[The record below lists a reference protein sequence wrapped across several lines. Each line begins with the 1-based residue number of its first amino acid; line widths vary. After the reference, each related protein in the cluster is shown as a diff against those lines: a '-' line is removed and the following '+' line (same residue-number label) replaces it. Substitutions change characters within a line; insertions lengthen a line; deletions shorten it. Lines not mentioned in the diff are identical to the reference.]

1 MDENIEL
8 LEYIYKNSEMCTYTL
23 KKLLNDLG
31 NRENKIKKLID
42 DEIKEYEKYLKEFKK
57 IIKKNNYELKENS
70 LMAKMGSSM
79 GIKKEV
85 RKDKSDAAI
94 AHMITEGITMGIVD
108 IESKIKNYKD
118 SVDKKIYKLAKDYLD
133 YHQKEI
139 EKLKEYM

>member
-42 DEIKEYEKYLKEFKK
+42 DEIKEYEKYLKECKK

-85 RKDKSDAAI
+85 RKDNSDAAI

>member
-23 KKLLNDLG
+23 KKLLSDLG

-42 DEIKEYEKYLKEFKK
+42 DEIKEYEKYLKECKK

-85 RKDKSDAAI
+85 RKDNSDAAI

>member
-23 KKLLNDLG
+23 KKLLSDLG

-42 DEIKEYEKYLKEFKK
+42 DEIKEYEKYLKECKK
-57 IIKKNNYELKENS
+57 IIKKNNYDLKENS
-70 LMAKMGSSM
+70 LMAKMGSSI

-85 RKDKSDAAI
+85 RKDNSDAAI

>member
-42 DEIKEYEKYLKEFKK
+42 DEIKEYEKYLKECKK